1 MKRILLMLGLILSL
15 NAYSQGNFFWSHSG
29 TACRPTGLSNGQFID
44 YSMDTYIAGSWQD
57 AFAGYVC
64 WRDGYCDEL
73 GGWYYEYSSI
83 AVGQNVYLGI
93 GATNCDKI
101 PDGYYLSYCSSDRY
115 KVVQMTS
122 GAIASIYNCFGE
134 ASPGYL
140 YNWYAVNGD
149 TDGDGT
155 KESEIAPSGWHVPTL
170 TEWTTL
176 DTYLTN
182 NGFGY
187 GGSGNDVA
195 YSIAATTTWTYSGV
209 TAGSPGY
216 NQSTNNSSGFTMF
229 AVGIRGSDGVYIS
242 GGSYGMTWT
251 TTASGTSRYITYIT
265 NDTEILYSN
274 HVSTQATGIPIRL
287 IKDNSTDPC
296 TVTDYDG
303 NKYPTVKIGN
313 QVWMASNLKTQH
325 YSDGVAIPEVTNGT
339 TWAALTTGARCS
351 YNNDDTKK

>member
-1 MKRILLMLGLILSL
+1 MKRILLVALMALGL
-15 NAYSQGNFFWSHSG
+15 ACQAQNFFWSHSG
-29 TACRPTGLSNGQFID
+29 TACRPTGLSNGQFFD

-73 GGWYYEYSSI
+73 GGWYYEYSSLT
-83 AVGQNVYLGI
+83 VGQSVYLDVG
-93 GATNCDKI
+93 GTNCDKI
-101 PDGYYLSYCSSDRY
+101 ADGYYLSYCSSDRY

-122 GAIASIYNCFGE
+122 GAIAAIYNCFGE

-149 TDGDGT
+149 TDGDGA
-155 KESEIAPSGWHVPTL
+155 KESEIAPSGWHVPSD
-170 TEWTTL
+170 TEWVTL
-176 DTYLTN
+176 VTWLTN
-182 NGFGY
+182 NGYGY

-195 YSIAATTTWTYSGV
+195 KSVAKTSTWYYSA
-209 TAGSPGY
+209 TAGHPG
-216 NQSTNNSSGFTMF
+216 NDQGNNN
-229 AVGIRGSDGVYIS
+229 
-242 GGSYGMTWT
+242 
-251 TTASGTSRYITYIT
+251 ASGLNIFPVGQRQTTS
-265 NDTEILYSN
+265 EF
-274 HVSTQATGIPIRL
+274 QATGESAFLWSTTLYNSTSVRTMGIYSNYDGMSNNTVYGFKEGLSVRL
-287 IKDNSTDPC
+287 IKDNSTDPG

-313 QVWMASNLKTQH
+313 QVWTASNLKTQH

-339 TWAALTTGARCS
+339 TWSGLTTGARCS